1 MISDIKIAQKVLPR
15 PITQIAKDA
24 GIDDRELFLYGRHI
38 AKVSPSVY
46 GRLRSRRDGKIILVT
61 SMTPTKHGEGKTS
74 TAVGLA
80 QAFNRLGKR
89 AILCLR
95 EPSLGPMFGIKGG
108 ACGGGY
114 SQVIPM
120 EDINLHFTGDA
131 YAVSAA
137 NNLLCAMLDS
147 SIYFGNKLAIDK
159 DSIQIRRAIDISDRT
174 LRSIRFSIKKGLSYK
189 SGFDIIAASEIMA
202 VIALSRD
209 IPDLKNRLSRI
220 IAAFSKAKRPV
231 TAKALGAAGAMS
243 ALLVN
248 ALMPNLV
255 QTLEGGPAFV
265 HCGPFANIAHG
276 ANSLISILTGLKLSD
291 YVITESGFAADLGA
305 EKFFDIVCRQGNIRP
320 SLAVLVASKRAIDIQ
335 GLSNLER
342 HINIIR
348 GFGIEP
354 IVAINRF
361 PSDTV
366 KDLDDI
372 RKACDSF
379 GAESHVSDAVKKG
392 GKGALSLADACVR
405 SIQNRPAA
413 FKFLYNSSSSLLDK
427 IKIIATGVYGAES
440 VSISPKAGKALDL
453 IESVGLGGLLVNI
466 AKTQFSFSDNHML
479 KGAPRGWKLKVNDI
493 RIFAGAGFVVPV
505 CGDILLLP
513 GLPQHPAAWGI
524 GADNLGKIKGLF

>member
-1 MISDIKIAQKVLPR
+1 MISDINIAQKARPR
-15 PITQIAKDA
+15 PITRIAKDA
-24 GIDDRELFLYGRHI
+24 GINEGELFPYGRHI
-38 AKVSPSVY
+38 AKVSLSAYDRLKDKPD
-46 GRLRSRRDGKIILVT
+46 GRLILVT

-80 QAFNRLGKR
+80 QAFNLLGKK

-147 SIYFGNKLAIDK
+147 SIYFGNKLAVDK
-159 DSIQIRRAIDISDRT
+159 NSIQIKRAIDISDRT
-174 LRSIRFSIKKGLSYK
+174 LRDIRFTIKKGISYK

-202 VIALSRD
+202 VLALSKN
-209 IPDLKNRLSRI
+209 IADLKNRLSRI
-220 IAAFSKAKRPV
+220 IAAFSNTKEPV
-231 TAKALGAAGAMS
+231 TAKALGAVGAMG
-243 ALLVN
+243 ALLAN

-276 ANSLISILTGLKLSD
+276 ANSLIAILTGLKLCD
-291 YVITESGFAADLGA
+291 YVITESGFGADLGA
-305 EKFFDIVCRQGNIRP
+305 EKFFDIVCRQGNIKP
-320 SLAVLVASKRAIDIQ
+320 SLAVLVASKRAVDIQ
-335 GLSNLER
+335 GLPNLKR
-342 HINIIR
+342 HIGVIR
-348 GFGIEP
+348 SFGIEP

-361 PSDTV
+361 PSDTI
-366 KDLDDI
+366 KDIDDI
-372 RKACDSF
+372 KRACDDF
-379 GAESHVSDAVKKG
+379 GAESYLSDAVKRG
-392 GKGALSLADACVR
+392 GKGALDLANACIK
-405 SIQNRPAA
+405 SIKNRACA
-413 FKFLYNSSSSLLDK
+413 FRFLYNTSSGLKEK
-427 IKIIATGVYGAES
+427 IKIIATKIYGAGS
-440 VSISPKAGKALDL
+440 VWISDRAGKALDT
-453 IESVGLGGLLVNI
+453 IEDIGLGNLLVNI

-479 KGAPRGWKLKVNDI
+479 KGAPSGWKLKVNDI
-493 RIFAGAGFVVPV
+493 RVFAGAGFVVPV

-513 GLPQHPAAWGI
+513 GLPKCPAAWGI
-524 GADNLGKIKGLF
+524 DVDTLGKIKGLF